1 MRAIYTGKNKR
12 RLLKQDELILY
23 NKEMS
28 SRLIFGG
35 LCDRNINI
43 WTSLSS
49 LMNVQQW
56 CKLFNG
62 KKHEDFQTD
71 TF

>member
-1 MRAIYTGKNKR
+1 
-12 RLLKQDELILY
+12 
-23 NKEMS
+23 MS
-28 SRLIFGG
+28 SRLILGG
-35 LCDRNINI
+35 LCGRNINI
-43 WTSLSS
+43 WTSLSR

-62 KKHEDFQTD
+62 KKHEDFQAY